1 VLASLTPTIPAPHAS
16 SLHWVSG
23 AGVQAFA
30 DFLSWRYT
38 LADVPSIL
46 LRLDLLSVVDILLVA
61 IIFYG
66 LFTLVQGTQAVQ
78 LLRGIVIIVVT
89 TVVVTS
95 VFELTA
101 FTWLIRNSLP
111 ALLVAIPVVFQPE
124 LRRLLER
131 LGRGTGG
138 FLSLRSQETVLQQV
152 IETISQACSQLAL
165 RRHGALIVLER
176 ETGLQDIIETGVRLD
191 AKVSLE
197 LILTLF
203 FPNTALHDG
212 AVIVRRD
219 NIVAAGCVLPL
230 STANG
235 AERQLGTR
243 HRAGLGVTEGSD
255 AIAVVVSEE
264 TGVISIAHN
273 GRMIRRLDEKRLA
286 KVLTA
291 FYRAE
296 IKASLPGWLK
306 WLR

>member
-1 VLASLTPTIPAPHAS
+1 
-16 SLHWVSG
+16 
-23 AGVQAFA
+23 
-30 DFLSWRYT
+30 

-46 LRLDLLSVVDILLVA
+46 LRLEWTSVVDILLVS

-78 LLRGIVIIVVT
+78 LLRGVVTIVVI
-89 TVVVTS
+89 TVVATS
-95 VFELTA
+95 IFELTA
-101 FTWLIRNSLP
+101 FSWLIRNSLP

-138 FLSLRSQETVLQQV
+138 FLGLRSQETVLRQV
-152 IETISQACSQLAL
+152 IETIARACSQLAL
-165 RRHGALIVLER
+165 ARHGALIVLER
-176 ETGLQDIIETGVRLD
+176 ETGLQDIIETGVRLN
-191 AKVSLE
+191 AEVSLE
-197 LILTLF
+197 LLLTLF

-212 AVIVRRD
+212 AVIIRRD
-219 NIVAAGCVLPL
+219 RVVAAGCVLPL

-235 AERQLGTR
+235 TDRQLGTR

-273 GRMIRRLDEKRLA
+273 GRMIRRMDEKRLA

-296 IKASLPGWLK
+296 FKVSLPGWLGR
-306 WLR
+306 LR